1 MTGMPPML
9 DMRVCELLAA
19 RLCHDLAGPVAA
31 ISNGAELL
39 GDDDPDFAREAATLI
54 GDSARTAAK
63 RLQLFRFVY
72 GSGGGIGAGPPP
84 HILAAEYFAG
94 SNIECDYPEAVRQLE
109 PKWQRLAC
117 SLLLVGAEGLPRG
130 GRLVLAA
137 ASEGVVLTGIG
148 DGDGP
153 PRQTRD
159 VLTPAAPVESL
170 TSRNVG
176 AYFAT
181 VLAETLGRRL
191 ALSAEPGCFQ
201 IKCETGA

>member
-1 MTGMPPML
+1 ML

-63 RLQLFRFVY
+63 RLQLFRLVY
-72 GSGGGIGAGPPP
+72 GIGGGIGAGPPP
-84 HILAAEYFAG
+84 HVLAAEYFAG
-94 SNIECDYPEAVRQLE
+94 GNIECDYPEAVRRLE
-109 PKWQRLAC
+109 PEWQRLAC

-130 GRLVLAA
+130 GGLVLAA
-137 ASEGVVLTGIG
+137 ASGGVALTGIG

-176 AYFAT
+176 AYFAA

-191 ALSAEPGCFQ
+191 VLSAEPGRFQ

>member
-1 MTGMPPML
+1 ML
-9 DMRVCELLAA
+9 DMHVCELLAA
-19 RLCHDLAGPVAA
+19 RLCHDLAGPIAA

-54 GDSARTAAK
+54 GDSARTAAR

-72 GSGGGIGAGPPP
+72 GFGGGTGAGPLP
-84 HILAAEYFAG
+84 HALAAEYFAG
-94 SNIECDYPEAVRQLE
+94 SNIECDYPETVRQLE
-109 PKWQRLAC
+109 PEWQRLAC
-117 SLLLVGAEGLPRG
+117 SLLFVGVEGLPRG

-137 ASEGVVLTGIG
+137 ASGGVALTGIG

-153 PRQTRD
+153 PPQTRD

-176 AYFAT
+176 AYFAA

-191 ALSAEPGCFQ
+191 VLRAELGRFQ
-201 IKCETGA
+201 ITCETGA